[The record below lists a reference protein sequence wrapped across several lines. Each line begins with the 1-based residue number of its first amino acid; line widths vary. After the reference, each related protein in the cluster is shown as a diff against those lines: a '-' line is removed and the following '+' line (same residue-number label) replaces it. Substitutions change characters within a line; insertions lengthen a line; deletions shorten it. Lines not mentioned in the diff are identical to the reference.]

1 MRILRIVALVFGT
14 LVAAVLVISIALL
27 VNGWNTL
34 HARQS
39 HPVPALRVAPAD
51 SLVARGEHLARI
63 QCAACHGPA
72 ARLPLSGGSE
82 NVLAGSPLGVL
93 HAPNLTRGGVLER
106 YSDGELSRAIR
117 EGVNREGRAMLAMPS
132 DGLRSLSDHDLAAII
147 AYLRSQPAIAH
158 EVPRRQLTPMAYLM
172 LGLRLFETSVQHP
185 VDRPVPHPA
194 EGMTREYGD
203 YLASYLGCTGCHGKA
218 LDGRGR
224 VPFLPAG
231 PDLLRL
237 VGSHDLGTFARA
249 VREGRAMSDGHEMPP
264 EMMPWPVY
272 SALTDT
278 EIGALYTLVQASARR

>member
-1 MRILRIVALVFGT
+1 MRILRIVALVLGT
-14 LVAAVLVISIALL
+14 LVAAVLVIAVALW

-39 HPVPALRVAPAD
+39 HPVPALRVEPAE

-82 NVLAGSPLGVL
+82 NVLAGSPLGIL
-93 HAPNLTRGGVLER
+93 HAPNLTPGGVLAR

-117 EGVNREGRAMLAMPS
+117 EGVSRDGRALLAMPS
-132 DGLRSLSDHDLAAII
+132 EELHSLSDHDLAAII
-147 AYLRSQPAIAH
+147 AYLRSQPAITHA
-158 EVPRRQLTPMAYLM
+158 VPHRQLTPMAYLM
-172 LGLRLFETSVQHP
+172 LGLRLVDTSVQHP
-185 VDRPVPHPA
+185 VEHPVPHPA
-194 EGMTREYGD
+194 EGMTREYGA
-203 YLASYLGCTGCHGKA
+203 YLATYLGCTGCHGKA

-224 VPFLPAG
+224 LPFVPEG

-249 VREGRAMSDGHEMPP
+249 VREGRAMSDGHEMVPAR
-264 EMMPWPVY
+264 MPWPVF

-278 EIGALYTLVQASARR
+278 EIGALYTLAQTGARR